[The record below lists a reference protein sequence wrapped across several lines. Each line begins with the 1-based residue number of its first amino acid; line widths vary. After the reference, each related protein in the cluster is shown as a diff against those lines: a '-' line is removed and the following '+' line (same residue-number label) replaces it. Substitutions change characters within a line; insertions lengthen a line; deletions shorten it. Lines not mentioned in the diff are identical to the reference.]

1 MRGAVAEASG
11 PWRASRR
18 SLHIVVIQ
26 LCCLNPLQ
34 DLLFHLLL
42 CHLQMLHSF
51 CSYVDNM
58 LLSKSANFNTQ
69 HQK

>member
-1 MRGAVAEASG
+1 M
-11 PWRASRR
+11 
-18 SLHIVVIQ
+18 VIQ

-34 DLLFHLLL
+34 DVLFHLLL